1 MITDA
6 LRYPQRDDD
15 WVRLTIIGGLLTLFG
30 FLLLPL
36 FVVAG
41 YVLRVLRATMDGEG
55 TRAMDGERTDA
66 ERAAGET
73 RVPDF
78 DDWTTL
84 AIDGLKGLLVAA
96 AYLVV
101 PTIVGG
107 LAVGFGALATTS
119 DSGVV
124 GVIGV
129 LFALGGILLTLVL
142 TLAALYVLP
151 AALASF
157 VATDRVGRAFS
168 PAALRPVL
176 TNRTYATGWVYAFVT
191 VVAANVIVNVLVLFA
206 GIGIL
211 LAPFATFYASVMA
224 AYIVGRT
231 WTELDTIETH
241 ENDRPAERPAV

>member
-15 WVRLTIIGGLLTLFG
+15 WVRLTIIGGLLTFFG

-36 FVVAG
+36 FVVSG
-41 YVLRVLRATMDGEG
+41 YVLRVLRTTMDEATTAKAGR
-55 TRAMDGERTDA
+55 TERT
-66 ERAAGET
+66 AGTDET
-73 RVPDF
+73 NTGLPTF
-78 DDWTTL
+78 EDWTTL
-84 AIDGLKGLLVAA
+84 AIDGLKGLLVAVV
-96 AYLVV
+96 YLLV

-107 LAVGFGALATTS
+107 FTVGFGALAAVS
-119 DSGVV
+119 DSGAL

-129 LFALGGILLTLVL
+129 LFALGGFVLTLVL

-157 VATDRVGRAFS
+157 VAADRVGRAFS

-176 TNRTYATGWVYAFVT
+176 TNRTYAAGWVYAFVT
-191 VVAANVIVNVLVLFA
+191 VVAANVIINVLVLFA

-231 WTELDTIETH
+231 WNEMDTIETH
-241 ENDRPAERPAV
+241 GNDRPAERPAI